1 VSIPPA
7 SSPPAPPLTGPP
19 GQQAPRRPGRREFG
33 LALALGTLGGGVA
46 LLGARE
52 PWARA
57 DFPPQNPLPGS
68 AVAITGQDL
77 APAVA
82 ALAIAGL
89 ACLAAV
95 IATRGLLRRITGA
108 LLAAFGAGISVV
120 AARSTQTGHVAAVA
134 AAHSPTPFGAGTAA
148 RAATAGVRPEIAMA
162 AFPWWV
168 IALAGGLLLVAA
180 GVLTAGRGQRWPGM
194 SSRYDSPAGTP
205 GAARAGAPGS
215 PAGSAAGSAVG
226 SPAAAHISDPGDPA
240 QAWEA
245 LDRGTDPTA

>member
-1 VSIPPA
+1 VQGSIPPA

-19 GQQAPRRPGRREFG
+19 GPQAARRPGRREFG
-33 LALALGTLGGGVA
+33 IALVLGTLGGGVA

-68 AVAITGQDL
+68 SVAISGQDL

-95 IATRGLLRRITGA
+95 IATRGPLRRIAGA

-120 AARSTQTGHVAAVA
+120 AARSTETGHVAAVA
-134 AAHSPTPFGAGTAA
+134 AEHSPTPFGAGAAA
-148 RAATAGVRPEIAMA
+148 RPATAGVRPEIAMT

-180 GVLTAGRGQRWPGM
+180 GVLTAWRGQRWPGM
-194 SSRYDSPAGTP
+194 SSRYDSPASTP
-205 GAARAGAPGS
+205 GTGAPGS
-215 PAGSAAGSAVG
+215 PAGSAAGTAAG
-226 SPAAAHISDPGDPA
+226 SPEAAHLSDPGDPA

-245 LDRGTDPTA
+245 LDRGTDPTV